1 MEKEYSSFSFK
12 SVTTRLVFSVVNSL
26 ILDVFKATNNLT
38 LKFLTFSI
46 ELLIIDQY
54 NLTIVKSTA
63 LKEGCK
69 IRIEEFP
76 KGYDFLFN
84 DVIQSSVIN
93 LTGVLFIKIYR
104 VYSAISITYLVL
116 LVLMNLVVLYQYS

>member
-84 DVIQSSVIN
+84 DVIQFSVIN
-93 LTGVLFIKIYR
+93 LTGVFFLLNFILYIVLSVSHTWY
-104 VYSAISITYLVL
+104 YL
-116 LVLMNLVVLYQYS
+116 Y

>member
-26 ILDVFKATNNLT
+26 TLDVFKASNNLI
-38 LKFLTFSI
+38 LKFLTFSM
-46 ELLIIDQY
+46 ESLIIDQY

-63 LKEGCK
+63 LKEGCE
-69 IRIEEFP
+69 ISIGDFP

-84 DVIQSSVIN
+84 DVIQSCEFEPVSCLSKFILYIVLSV
-93 LTGVLFIKIYR
+93 
-104 VYSAISITYLVL
+104 
-116 LVLMNLVVLYQYS
+116 